1 MSKEIK
7 EKIIE
12 ILEGKTIDILKEADK
27 RGGLDNKEYQKIQTD
42 QILSLFEEEKQKAYK
57 EVLDWVEYH
66 KKWREYPDKSQ
77 EPIIDFIDLIS
88 YLNFLC
94 PKK

>member
-1 MSKEIK
+1 MTPLNQKDKEIK

-42 QILSLFEEEKQKAYK
+42 QILSLIGGEKQKERKEFALAYSKLLTERTK
-57 EVLDWVEYH
+57 E
-66 KKWREYPDKSQ
+66 K
-77 EPIIDFIDLIS
+77 
-88 YLNFLC
+88 
-94 PKK
+94 